1 MKETAYIRLFNVL
14 RGQILDGSY
23 GPGAKLPTE
32 RQVCDIFGVSRITCQ
47 HAFRLLQEQG
57 FIERYQGRGTI
68 VRSTQPRKLP
78 ILVNDYSKSIRE
90 VAPSTG
96 RKLVYWERI
105 VPPKDITDILGLLK
119 MEPCYLAERI
129 DTLGG
134 KPIAFDKAYIPVS
147 LASNITEQMLIRVDF
162 LLVWLQSRKL
172 KMSHLQN
179 LIEAVKPTQEIKG
192 RLQVSSSYPILKV
205 TDIFHDPTGRVLGVF
220 VTYYRGD
227 SVRMISTS
235 YQTADTKPVANS
247 KSRGNR
253 GARLRNRIRHG

>member
-1 MKETAYIRLFNVL
+1 MKETAYLRLFNML
-14 RGQILDGSY
+14 RAQILDGSY

-32 RQVCDIFGVSRITCQ
+32 RQVCHDFGVSRITCQ

-57 FIERYQGRGTI
+57 FIERFQGRGTI

-78 ILVNDYSKSIRE
+78 IMVNDYSKSIRE
-90 VAPSTG
+90 VATSTG
-96 RKLVYWERI
+96 RTLVYWEQI
-105 VPPKDITDILGLLK
+105 VPPKDITEILGLFK
-119 MEPCYLAERI
+119 MEPCYLAERV

-134 KPIAFDKAYIPVS
+134 KPIAFDKAYIPTS
-147 LASNITEQMLIRVDF
+147 LAANITEQMLIRVDF
-162 LLVWLQSRKL
+162 LLVWLQGEKM

-179 LIEAVKPTQEIKG
+179 FIEAEKPTQEIKR
-192 RLQVSSSYPILKV
+192 RLKVSSSYPILKV

-235 YQTADTKPVANS
+235 YQTADTKPVPNT
-247 KSRGNR
+247 KSRGN
-253 GARLRNRIRHG
+253 GSGRLKNAIRHG

>member
-1 MKETAYIRLFNVL
+1 MRETAYLRLFNML

-32 RQVCDIFGVSRITCQ
+32 RQVCDNFGVSRITCR

-96 RKLVYWERI
+96 RTLVYWEQI
-105 VPPKDITDILGLLK
+105 VPPKDITEILGLFK
-119 MEPCYLAERI
+119 MEPCYLAERV

-134 KPIAFDKAYIPVS
+134 KPIAFDKAYIPTS
-147 LASNITEQMLIRVDF
+147 LAANITKQMLIRVDF
-162 LLVWLQSRKL
+162 LLVWLQGEKM

-179 LIEAVKPTQEIKG
+179 FIEAEKPTQEIKR
-192 RLQVSSSYPILKV
+192 RLKVSSSYPILKV

-235 YQTADTKPVANS
+235 YQTADTKPVPNT
-247 KSRGNR
+247 KSRGN
-253 GARLRNRIRHG
+253 GSGRLKNAIRHG

>member
-1 MKETAYIRLFNVL
+1 MKETAYLRLFNML
-14 RGQILDGSY
+14 RSQILDGSY

-32 RQVCDIFGVSRITCQ
+32 RQVCESFGVSRITCR

-78 ILVNDYSKSIRE
+78 ILVNDYSESIRKA
-90 VAPSTG
+90 APSTG

-129 DTLGG
+129 DTLEG

-147 LASNITEQMLIRVDF
+147 LASKITEQMLIRVDF
-162 LLVWLQSRKL
+162 LPVWLQTEEL
-172 KMSHLQN
+172 EMSHVQN
-179 LIEAVKPTQEIKG
+179 FIEAVKPTLEIKR

-205 TDIFHDPTGRVLGVF
+205 TDIFHDSTGKVLGVF

-227 SVRMISTS
+227 SVSMISTS
-235 YQTADTKPVANS
+235 YRTADTKPVGNT
-247 KSRGNR
+247 KSHGN
-253 GARLRNRIRHG
+253 GSARLKNGIRHG

>member
-1 MKETAYIRLFNVL
+1 MKETAYLRLFNML

-32 RQVCDIFGVSRITCQ
+32 RQVCEDFGVSRITCR

-96 RKLVYWERI
+96 RKLVYCEQI
-105 VPPKDITDILGLLK
+105 VPPRDITDILGLLK

-134 KPIAFDKAYIPVS
+134 KPIAFDKAYIPAS
-147 LASNITEQMLIRVDF
+147 LASNITEKMLNRMDF
-162 LLVWLQSRKL
+162 LLAWLQSENIE
-172 KMSHLQN
+172 MSHVQN
-179 LIEAVKPTQEIKG
+179 FIEAVKPTLEIKR
-192 RLQVSSSYPILKV
+192 RLQVSSSYPVLKV
-205 TDIFHDPTGRVLGVF
+205 TDIIHGPTGRVLGVF
-220 VTYYRGD
+220 VTHYRGD

-235 YQTADTKPVANS
+235 YRTADTRPAAS
-247 KSRGNR
+247 TKSRGNG
-253 GARLRNRIRHG
+253 GARLKNGIRRG

>member
-1 MKETAYIRLFNVL
+1 MKETAYLRLFNIL
-14 RGQILDGSY
+14 RGRILDGSY

-32 RQVCDIFGVSRITCQ
+32 RQVCEDFGVSRITCQ

-96 RKLVYWERI
+96 RKLVYWEQI
-105 VPPKDITDILGLLK
+105 VPPKDVTEILGLLK

-129 DTLGG
+129 DTLDG
-134 KPIAFDKAYIPVS
+134 KPIAFDKAYIPAS
-147 LASNITEQMLIRVDF
+147 LAANITEKMLIRVDF
-162 LLVWLQSRKL
+162 LLAWLQSERM

-179 LIEAVKPTQEIKG
+179 FIEAVKPTQEIKR
-192 RLQVSSSYPILKV
+192 RLKVSSSYPILKV
-205 TDIFHDPTGRVLGVF
+205 TDIFHDPTGKVLGVF

-235 YQTADTKPVANS
+235 YQTADTKPAAHT
-247 KSRGNR
+247 KSRGN
-253 GARLRNRIRHG
+253 GSARLKNVIRHG